1 MHMYGLLAYLYVYM
15 FSSMYTWECTCGS
28 QRVTSGV
35 FLDLSLPLEVEFLT
49 CLGAP
54 SSESLILGPE
64 LTFWIMDRPPQ
75 LPSIYVGADRPN
87 SFSLTVRG
95 LCLWLSSGSLKTKT
109 QSPGLAKQE

>member
-1 MHMYGLLAYLYVYM
+1 M
-15 FSSMYTWECTCGS
+15 
-28 QRVTSGV
+28 TSGV
-35 FLDLSLPLEVEFLT
+35 FLDFFLPVETEFLT

-75 LPSIYVGADRPN
+75 LPSIYVGAEGPD

-95 LCLWLSSGSLKTKT
+95 LHL
-109 QSPGLAKQE
+109 